1 MEEISVVYMSTD
13 LKFGEFFKKKKLKSE
28 IKLKLGEKTKQ
39 DRDAERENEK
49 QERERE
55 RLEKDPRFSF
65 VILVGEDAEEQP
77 KES

>member
-1 MEEISVVYMSTD
+1 MGGFTKI
-13 LKFGEFFKKKKLKSE
+13 KKKKA
-28 IKLKLGEKTKQ
+28 KLNKKLGEKTKQ
-39 DRDAERENEK
+39 DRDAEREKEK

-55 RLEKDPRFSF
+55 IGLEKDPRFSF